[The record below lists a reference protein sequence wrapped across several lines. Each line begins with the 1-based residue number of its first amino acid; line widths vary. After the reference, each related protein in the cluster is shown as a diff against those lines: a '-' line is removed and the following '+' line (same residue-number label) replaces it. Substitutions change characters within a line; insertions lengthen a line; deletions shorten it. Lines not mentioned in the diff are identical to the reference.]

1 MDTAVNR
8 GAEIDPYDGID
19 PAIYERRWWTLGVL
33 CSSLLIVIIGNTTL
47 NVAIP
52 TLSRSLGAT
61 NSQLQWMVDA
71 YSLVFA
77 GLLFTA
83 GSIGDRFGRKGV
95 LQGGL
100 VLFGLATTYCAV
112 VASSATEIIV
122 GRVAMGVA
130 GAMIMPATLSILTN
144 VFPRRERAKAVS
156 IWAGISGSGAAIGP
170 LLTGFVLQ
178 HFSWSAVFAVNIPFI
193 VVALATGAFLVP
205 RSQGERGVA
214 LDLVGAVLSAVGLS
228 SLVYAI
234 IEGPTHGWTSPT
246 TLLAAGIGGIVLAA
260 FVWWELRVP
269 NPMLD
274 VRLFK
279 IPAFGISAL
288 ALTLVFF
295 ALMGMFFSMSQLM
308 QLVWGFSPLGSAVRM
323 LPVSFVMI
331 LVAPRSAALADRFGK
346 RRVVAGGMAGMTI
359 GVLIMTTVS
368 VSSSYL
374 FLLAGIVVMA
384 AGIALAMSPTTD
396 LLMSAVPREKAGMGS
411 AMNDTTR
418 ELGTSL
424 GVAFFGSLLAS
435 RYSGQLSGA
444 LGALPAESRGA
455 ARGSLGG
462 ALQVAGSLGDAG
474 RQLADAAKSAWVSGF
489 RLSLVAGSVVLAAA
503 AIIAYRFLPDRAHD
517 ADDHGGPVS
526 GAVGGMTRA
535 QDESVEHDS
544 EADEGSLV
552 LD

>member
-1 MDTAVNR
+1 VDAVTTR
-8 GAEIDPYDGID
+8 GTDAERYDGIE
-19 PAIYERRWWTLGVL
+19 PSVYERRWWTLGVL
-33 CSSLLIVIIGNTTL
+33 CLSLLIVIIGNTTL

-83 GSIGDRFGRKGV
+83 GSVGDRFGRKGV

-100 VLFGLATTYCAV
+100 VLFGVATTYCAV
-112 VASSATEIIV
+112 LASSATELIV

-144 VFPRRERAKAVS
+144 VFPRRERARAVS

-178 HFSWSAVFAVNIPFI
+178 HFSWAAVFAVNIPFI
-193 VVALATGAFLVP
+193 LVALALGIVFVP
-205 RSQGERGVA
+205 RSRGQQGTA
-214 LDLVGAVLSAVGLS
+214 LDLVGAFLSAIGLGT
-228 SLVYAI
+228 LVYAI
-234 IEGPTHGWTSPT
+234 IEGPSHGWLSPT
-246 TLLAAGIGGIVLAA
+246 TLVAGAIGLAVLAA

-279 IPAFGISAL
+279 IPAFGVSAL

-308 QLVWGFSPLGSAVRM
+308 QLVWGISPLGSAVRM
-323 LPVSFVMI
+323 LPVSVVMI
-331 LVAPRSAALADRFGK
+331 LVAPRSAALAERFGK
-346 RRVVAGGMAGMTI
+346 RRVVAGGMAGMTV
-359 GVLIMTTVS
+359 GVLIMTTVG

-374 FLLAGIVVMA
+374 LLLAGIAVMA

-444 LGALPAESRGA
+444 VGSLPASARSA
-455 ARGSLGG
+455 AKGSLGG
-462 ALQVAGSLGDAG
+462 ALHVAGSLGDGG

-503 AIIAYRFLPDRAHD
+503 ALIAYKYLPDRAHD
-517 ADDHGGPVS
+517 FEAPEAEVVEAGGAGQAVARAEAFDLDD
-526 GAVGGMTRA
+526 
-535 QDESVEHDS
+535 
-544 EADEGSLV
+544 SLV
-552 LD
+552 FDN